1 MLKQPVSV
9 VTFTNVAVVRLKIG
23 KKKFEIACYKNKVQQ
38 YRQKV

>member
-9 VTFTNVAVVRLKIG
+9 VNYTNVAIVRLKLG
-23 KKKFEIACYKNKVQQ
+23 KKRFELACYKNKVQQ